1 MDQLINC
8 LNLSINTPFSLEKF
22 AQEHQMSARSLQ
34 RLFKSKTG
42 MTVMEYLQQLR
53 LCQAALLLRSTSL
66 SISEVAGQCG
76 YEDSNYFRVSSI
88 KNEND
93 SKCISPLFL
102 QKIN

>member
-1 MDQLINC
+1 
-8 LNLSINTPFSLEKF
+8 
-22 AQEHQMSARSLQ
+22 MSARSLQ